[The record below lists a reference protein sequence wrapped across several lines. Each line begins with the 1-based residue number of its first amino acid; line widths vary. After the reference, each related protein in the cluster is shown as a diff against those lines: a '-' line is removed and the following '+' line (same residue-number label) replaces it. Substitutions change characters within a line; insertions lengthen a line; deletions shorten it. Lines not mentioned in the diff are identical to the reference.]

1 MQTSRLNGRIV
12 GIQPEAVYQEEVYT
26 QEVSFELQDGS
37 ILVLFDDRML
47 VNGEMLDSSRTVR
60 ILAFLASVKRNAAPR
75 YGVDS
80 YTKYI
85 HENVFSRIHV
95 FCGELLETDEKWN
108 NLLMDIGCGT
118 VEADVRREELRE
130 LEVGDF
136 LVVCTG
142 RLDLRAIYDN

>member
-1 MQTSRLNGRIV
+1 MQTSRLSGRIV

>member
-1 MQTSRLNGRIV
+1 MQAARLNGRIV
-12 GIQPEAVYQEEVYT
+12 GIQPEAVYLEEVYT

-37 ILVLFDDRML
+37 VIVLFDDRML
-47 VNGEMLDSSRTVR
+47 VKGEMLDSSRTVR

-80 YTKYI
+80 YTKYV

>member
-1 MQTSRLNGRIV
+1 MQTSRLSGRIV

-37 ILVLFDDRML
+37 IIVLFDDRML
-47 VNGEMLDSSRTVR
+47 VNGKMLDSNEVVR
-60 ILAFLASVKRNAAPR
+60 ILAFLASVRRNAVPR
-75 YGVDS
+75 YGIDA

-85 HENVFSRIHV
+85 HENIFSRIHT
-95 FCGELLETDEKWN
+95 FYGELLETNEKWN

-118 VEADVRREELRE
+118 VEADVRREELE
-130 LEVGDF
+130 KLEVGDF

-142 RLDLRAIYDN
+142 RLDLLAVYDE